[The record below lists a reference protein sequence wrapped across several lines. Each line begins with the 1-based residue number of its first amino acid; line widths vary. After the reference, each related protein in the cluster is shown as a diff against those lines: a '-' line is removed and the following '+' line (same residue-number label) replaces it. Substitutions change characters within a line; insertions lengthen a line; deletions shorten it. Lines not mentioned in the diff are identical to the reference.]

1 VSEIYISADTF
12 GLFTSENRC
21 QCVETAL
28 LNHVRAHDVSA
39 PIDIRIDDG
48 TTKKHRPWI
57 RYKAPAHKSNGA
69 VVVFRSVRSRAS
81 IWPFRSKPVNDN
93 ARYFS
98 ELVNT
103 LGRLAPRR
111 QILIS
116 AEYASTRIALNA
128 FRYIRPN
135 TVSRVFLF
143 RGQEY
148 ITRALFALKTKAAR
162 HVNFYNF
169 TPEIQTLPSLLAQK
183 FGPKCGPSDSFIQ
196 NGMHFNFK
204 NWVDIIETPSDL
216 FVWLEDL
223 SFQCSSPDF
232 EETDI
237 TELRPKRVNDDPEND
252 REVA

>member
-1 VSEIYISADTF
+1 MPEIYISADKF

-28 LNHVRAHDVSA
+28 LSHIWAHDVSA

-48 TTKKHRPWI
+48 ATKKHRPWT
-57 RYKAPAHKSNGA
+57 RYKAPVHKSNGA
-69 VVVFRSVRSRAS
+69 VVIFRSVQSGAPV
-81 IWPFRSKPVNDN
+81 WPFRSKSVSYN
-93 ARYFS
+93 ARHFS
-98 ELVNT
+98 ELVNL

-111 QILIS
+111 QVLIT
-116 AEYASTRIALNA
+116 AEYAGTRIALNA

-148 ITRALFALKTKAAR
+148 VTRALFAIKTKAAR
-162 HVNFYNF
+162 HVKFYNF
-169 TPEIQTLPSLLAQK
+169 TPEIQTFSTYIAQRL
-183 FGPKCGPSDSFIQ
+183 GPKCGPSDKFIQ
-196 NGMHFNFK
+196 NGMSFNVK
-204 NWVDIIETPSDL
+204 NWVDIVETPADL
-216 FVWLEDL
+216 LVWLEDL
-223 SFQCSSPDF
+223 NFQCATPAF

-237 TELRPKRVNDDPEND
+237 ADIRPKRVHDSQHD